1 MGCHCL
7 LRYMCICASK
17 NIYIHIQAICRLL
30 CVQTFAQSHIYIHA
44 HTMHTPTHTYTPM
57 HTHAHAHMHVHTHLH
72 TCTHTHAHLHTHIR
86 MLTHLHARTICRL
99 LCVPIGTQFTHACTH
114 THARTH
120 ICTLTH
126 LHACTHVCTLTHM
139 HTHVLRHGGTTS
151 AHSWCRFTAPPLLF
165 ASLPPLPPDSEE
177 FMFSAKLNLYL
188 EKWNNYPNS
197 SRSDA
202 LFCTLEIVCIFV
214 SVREIMI

>member
-1 MGCHCL
+1 MSDPQRPHGLQPTRLLRPWDFPGKSTGVGCHCL

-17 NIYIHIQAICRLL
+17 NIYIHIQAICRLHSSNM
-30 CVQTFAQSHIYIHA
+30 QTPVCANVC
-44 HTMHTPTHTYTPM
+44 T
-57 HTHAHAHMHVHTHLH
+57 VTHLH
-72 TCTHTHAHLHTHIR
+72 TCTHYAHTYTHIHTYAHSRTCTHACAHTFTYMHKHTHTHLHTHIR

-165 ASLPPLPPDSEE
+165 ASLPPLPPTPTVLHTGNANT
-177 FMFSAKLNLYL
+177 F
-188 EKWNNYPNS
+188 
-197 SRSDA
+197 
-202 LFCTLEIVCIFV
+202 
-214 SVREIMI
+214 